1 MKKIAGI
8 LIVGIVLSLACS
20 VGATPI
26 TFVVPMDGLQ
36 EVPGPGD
43 PDGAGTAVLDIDPAA
58 LAIDWNIAVSNI
70 DFPLTGAH
78 IHQAPAG
85 VAGPI
90 VVDFSSQL
98 NGTGLVDADLA
109 AVLANPTNYYV
120 NVHNSLFP
128 AGAIRGQL
136 GAPIPAPGALGLVVL
151 GLMSLRV
158 SRRKL
163 A

>member
-1 MKKIAGI
+1 MKNLTGI
-8 LIVGIVLSLACS
+8 LIVGIVLGLACS

-26 TFVVPMDGLQ
+26 VFVLPMDGLQ
-36 EVPGPGD
+36 EAPGPGD
-43 PDGAGTAVLDIDPAA
+43 PDGTGTALLSIDPAA
-58 LAIDWNIAVSNI
+58 LAIDWNIIVDDI
-70 DFPLTGAH
+70 DFPLTGIFISA
-78 IHQAPAG
+78 AG

-90 VVDFSSQL
+90 VVDFNSQL

-109 AVLANPTNYYV
+109 AVLANPVNYYV
-120 NVHNSLFP
+120 NVHNGFFQ

-136 GAPIPAPGALGLVVL
+136 GAPIPAPGALGLVML
-151 GLMSLRV
+151 GLMGLRL

>member
-1 MKKIAGI
+1 MQSARGI
-8 LIVGIVLSLACS
+8 LIVSIMLGLVSGLHA
-20 VGATPI
+20 API
-26 TFVVPMDGLQ
+26 FFVVPMDGLQ

-43 PDGAGTAVLDIDPAA
+43 PDGTGTAFLTIDPDV
-58 LAIDWNIAVSNI
+58 LTIDWNIPVNNI

-98 NGTGLVDADLA
+98 TGSGLVDTDLA
-109 AVLANPTNYYV
+109 AVVADPANYYV
-120 NVHNSLFP
+120 NVHNALFP

-136 GAPIPAPGALGLVVL
+136 GAPIPVPSAIGLVLLGLA
-151 GLMSLRV
+151 SLRL
-158 SRRKL
+158 SGRKL

>member
-1 MKKIAGI
+1 MKSARGI
-8 LIVGIVLSLACS
+8 LIVGIMLGLVSGLHA
-20 VGATPI
+20 API
-26 TFVVPMDGLQ
+26 LFVVPMDGQQ

-43 PDGAGTAVLDIDPAA
+43 PDGTGTAFLTIDPDA
-58 LAIDWNIAVSNI
+58 LTIDWNILVNNI

-90 VVDFSSQL
+90 VVDFNSQL
-98 NGTGLVDADLA
+98 TGAGLGDADLA
-109 AVLANPTNYYV
+109 AVVADPASYYV
-120 NVHNSLFP
+120 NVHNALFP

-136 GAPIPAPGALGLVVL
+136 GAPIPVPSALGLVVF
-151 GLMSLRV
+151 GLVSLRL
-158 SRRKL
+158 SRRRL